1 MKSSLRIVLVG
12 TQHPGNI
19 GSAARAMK
27 TMGLGELHLVRPH
40 KFPHP
45 EANALAAGAA
55 DLLDQAVLHE
65 CLADAVADCHFVIG
79 TSSRRRE
86 VPLPEFMPREAAA
99 RLLQA
104 GQTGKVALIF
114 GCERTGLENEDLQR
128 CHATVCIPANPDYAS
143 LNLAAAVQVL
153 AYEYRVAQ
161 LASVSTSEPTSPAA
175 PVLPD
180 ADAEPATQDDME
192 RFFGHLSELME
203 QVDFHKGRAPEMVTS
218 RLRRLYLRASMD
230 KREIKIL
237 RGLFSDT
244 QRMLKLGQAG
254 AAEKECKEK

>member
-1 MKSSLRIVLVG
+1 MKLPLKIVLVG

-27 TMGLGELHLVRPH
+27 TMGLHELHLVRPH

-45 EANALAAGAA
+45 EATALAAGAA
-55 DLLDQAVLHE
+55 DLLDAAILHE
-65 CLADAVADCHFVIG
+65 SLAAAVADCHLVIG

-86 VPLPEFMPREAAA
+86 VPLPELLPRTAGEQLLRAEEKGTAA
-99 RLLQA
+99 L
-104 GQTGKVALIF
+104 VF

-153 AYEYRVAQ
+153 CYEYRMAH
-161 LASVSTSEPTSPAA
+161 LASAPNLSDAVNPNLEP
-175 PVLPD
+175 D
-180 ADAEPATQDDME
+180 EEPASHEDME
-192 RFFGHLSELME
+192 RFFGHLGELME
-203 QVDFHKGRAPEMVTS
+203 QVDFHKGRAPDMVTS
-218 RLRRLYLRASMD
+218 RLRRLYLRAHMD

-244 QRMLKLGQAG
+244 QRMIRLSQP
-254 AAEKECKEK
+254 E

>member
-1 MKSSLRIVLVG
+1 MKTSLRIVLVG

-27 TMGLGELHLVRPH
+27 TMGLEELHLVKPH

-45 EANALAAGAA
+45 EASALAAGAT
-55 DLLDQAVLHE
+55 DLLDRAIVHE
-65 CLADAVADCHFVIG
+65 SLANAVADCHFVIG

-86 VPLPEFMPREAAA
+86 VPLPEYMPREAVSRMLEAS
-99 RLLQA
+99 
-104 GQTGKVALIF
+104 QTGKVALVF

-143 LNLAAAVQVL
+143 LNLAAAVQIL
-153 AYEYRVAQ
+153 AYEYRVAW
-161 LASVSTSEPTSPAA
+161 LASRVGSEIPGNQAA
-175 PVLPD
+175 KSLPE
-180 ADAEPATQDDME
+180 ADALPATHDDME
-192 RFFGHLSELME
+192 RFFGHLGELME

-218 RLRRLYLRASMD
+218 RLRRLYLRANMD
-230 KREIKIL
+230 VREIKIL

-244 QRMLKLGQAG
+244 QRMLKQGRP
-254 AAEKECKEK
+254 ESREE

>member
-27 TMGLGELHLVRPH
+27 TMGLHELHLVKPH

-45 EANALAAGAA
+45 EASALAAGAV
-55 DLLDQAVLHE
+55 DVLDQAVLHGS
-65 CLADAVADCHFVIG
+65 LADAVADCHFVVG

-86 VPLPEFMPREAAA
+86 VPLPEFMPAMAAQ

-104 GQTGKVALIF
+104 GQTGKVALVF

-153 AYEYRVAQ
+153 AYEHRMATLTGQ
-161 LASVSTSEPTSPAA
+161 SDAKGLPEETAA
-175 PVLPD
+175 VLVE
-180 ADAEPATQDDME
+180 ADEAPATHEDME
-192 RFFGHLSELME
+192 RFFGHLSQLME

-218 RLRRLYLRASMD
+218 RLRRLYLRANMD
-230 KREIKIL
+230 VREIKIL

-244 QRMLKLGQAG
+244 QRMLKQGPEQT
-254 AAEKECKEK
+254 EK

>member
-1 MKSSLRIVLVG
+1 MKPSLRIVLVG

-27 TMGLGELHLVRPH
+27 TMGLVELHLVKPH

-45 EANALAAGAA
+45 EASALAAGAV
-55 DLLDQAVLHE
+55 DLLDQAILHE
-65 CLADAVADCHFVIG
+65 SLADAVADCHFVIG

-86 VPLPEFMPREAAA
+86 VPLPEFLPREAAA
-99 RLLQA
+99 QLLQA
-104 GQTGKVALIF
+104 GQAGKVALVF

-153 AYEYRVAQ
+153 AYEYRIVQ
-161 LASVSTSEPTSPAA
+161 LASESIAEPVENAS
-175 PVLPD
+175 VD
-180 ADAEPATQDDME
+180 ADAVPATHEDME

-203 QVDFHKGRAPEMVTS
+203 QVDFHKGRAPEMVS
-218 RLRRLYLRASMD
+218 ARLRRLYLRANMD

-244 QRMLKLGQAG
+244 QRMLKLGQTG
-254 AAEKECKEK
+254 TTEKECKEK

>member
-27 TMGLGELHLVRPH
+27 TMGLSELHLVKPH
-40 KFPHP
+40 KFPHA
-45 EANALAAGAA
+45 EATALAAGAA
-55 DLLDQAVLHE
+55 DLLDNAMLHNS
-65 CLADAVADCHFVIG
+65 LAAAVADCHFVIG

-86 VPLPEFMPREAAA
+86 VPLPEFLPSAAA
-99 RLLQA
+99 TQLLQA
-104 GQTGKVALIF
+104 EQSGKVALVF

-153 AYEYRVAQ
+153 AYEYRMAA
-161 LASVSTSEPTSPAA
+161 LAFETLPISSPNAASEPDEA
-175 PVLPD
+175 L
-180 ADAEPATQDDME
+180 ATHEDME

-218 RLRRLYLRASMD
+218 RLRRLFLRAHMD
-230 KREIKIL
+230 LREIKIL

-244 QRMLKLGQAG
+244 QRMLKLNRPQQT
-254 AAEKECKEK
+254 KI

>member
-27 TMGLGELHLVRPH
+27 TMGLHELHLVRPH
-40 KFPHP
+40 KFPH
-45 EANALAAGAA
+45 ADASALAAGAVE
-55 DLLDQAVLHE
+55 LLDQAILHE
-65 CLADAVADCHFVIG
+65 SLADAVADCHFVVG

-86 VPLPEFMPREAAA
+86 VPLPEFIPRTAAEQ
-99 RLLQA
+99 LLQA
-104 GQTGKVALIF
+104 GQVGKVALVF

-128 CHATVCIPANPDYAS
+128 CHATVSIPANPEYAS

-153 AYEYRVAQ
+153 CYEYRMAQ
-161 LASVSTSEPTSPAA
+161 LASEPKLDAPAYPA
-175 PVLPD
+175 LEPD
-180 ADAEPATQDDME
+180 EEPASHEDME

-218 RLRRLYLRASMD
+218 RLRRLYLRAQMD

-244 QRMLKLGQAG
+244 QRMLKLNRPQ
-254 AAEKECKEK
+254 

>member
-1 MKSSLRIVLVG
+1 MNSSLRIVLVG

-27 TMGLGELHLVRPH
+27 TMGLHELHLAKPH
-40 KFPHP
+40 RFPHP
-45 EANALAAGAA
+45 EATALAAGAA
-55 DLLDQAVLHE
+55 DLLEQAVVHAN
-65 CLADAVADCHFVIG
+65 LAEALADCHFVIG

-86 VPLPEFMPREAAA
+86 VPLPEFSPRQAAEK
-99 RLLQA
+99 LLQA
-104 GQTGKVALIF
+104 GQIGKVALVF

-153 AYEYRVAQ
+153 AYECRMAKI
-161 LASVSTSEPTSPAA
+161 ASESQPDSMPSIA
-175 PVLPD
+175 LD
-180 ADAEPATQDDME
+180 ADESPATQEDME

-203 QVDFHKGRAPEMVTS
+203 QVDFHKGRAPEIVTS
-218 RLRRLYLRASMD
+218 RLRRLYLRAQMD

-244 QRMLKLGQAG
+244 QRMLRLG
-254 AAEKECKEK
+254 KP

>member
-27 TMGLGELHLVRPH
+27 TMGLFELHLVKPH

-45 EANALAAGAA
+45 EASALAAGAL
-55 DLLDQAVLHE
+55 DVLDQAVLHDS
-65 CLADAVADCHFVIG
+65 LADAVADCQFVIG

-86 VPLPEFMPREAAA
+86 VPLPELMPREAAE
-99 RLLQA
+99 RLLQS
-104 GQTGKVALIF
+104 GLTGKVALVF
-114 GCERTGLENEDLQR
+114 GCERTGLENGDLQR
-128 CHATVCIPANPDYAS
+128 CHATVSIPANPDYAS

-153 AYEYRVAQ
+153 AYEYRMAQ
-161 LASVSTSEPTSPAA
+161 LASDSKTAIPVDQTSHAVPEPDSA
-175 PVLPD
+175 
-180 ADAEPATQDDME
+180 PATHEDME
-192 RFFGHLSELME
+192 RFFAHLGELME

-218 RLRRLYLRASMD
+218 RLRRLYLRAQMD
-230 KREIKIL
+230 VREIKIL

-254 AAEKECKEK
+254 PTEK